1 MVGGE
6 ERKNQEEIATR
17 QNSERNSQGTDGSM
31 MKQVV
36 MKTLTDHSNKNVS
49 DSKRFKI
56 KQTSFLCRPH

>member
-6 ERKNQEEIATR
+6 ERKNQEETATR
-17 QNSERNSQGTDGSM
+17 QNSEHDSQGTDGSM

-36 MKTLTDHSNKNVS
+36 MKTMTDHNNKNVS

-56 KQTSFLCRPH
+56 KKTSFLCRPH

>member
-6 ERKNQEEIATR
+6 ERKNLEEIATR

-36 MKTLTDHSNKNVS
+36 MKTLTH
-49 DSKRFKI
+49 
-56 KQTSFLCRPH
+56 